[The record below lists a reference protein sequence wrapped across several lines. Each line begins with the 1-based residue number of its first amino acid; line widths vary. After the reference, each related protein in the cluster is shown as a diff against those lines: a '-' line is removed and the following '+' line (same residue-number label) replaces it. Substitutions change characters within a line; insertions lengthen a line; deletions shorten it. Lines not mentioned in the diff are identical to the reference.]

1 MMQMSKSETHRHTH
15 THIYKYRNQ
24 NEMNKD
30 LLLPMIKSQIFPFS
44 KTCPL
49 PFQVLFY
56 CSTVLSIFMENL
68 TLLFWHIYKINLG
81 KGRGKNPLHLAC
93 KKQ

>member
-1 MMQMSKSETHRHTH
+1 MMQTSKSETHRHTHTH

-24 NEMNKD
+24 NKINKD
-30 LLLPMIKSQIFPFS
+30 LLLSMIKSQIFPFS

-68 TLLFWHIYKINLG
+68 TLLFWYIELI
-81 KGRGKNPLHLAC
+81 
-93 KKQ
+93 

>member
-30 LLLPMIKSQIFPFS
+30 LLLSMIKSQIFPFS

-68 TLLFWHIYKINLG
+68 TLLFWYIELI
-81 KGRGKNPLHLAC
+81 
-93 KKQ
+93 